1 MEFSFAFLFLF
12 LSSILLIVVIW
23 VLDLCHCSTLLVY
36 LLGVFLFIYFIN
48 KISYVTHQNKKK
60 KKCWHIGFV
69 VFWINLFLILRILLL
84 EGDGFLIPFSLLMN
98 VWIVE

>member
-48 KISYVTHQNKKK
+48 KISYVTHQKKK
-60 KKCWHIGFV
+60 KKVLAHRLRCI
-69 VFWINLFLILRILLL
+69 LDKLI
-84 EGDGFLIPFSLLMN
+84 SN
-98 VWIVE
+98 S